1 MEKTS
6 GRVNVEGLKKELRR
20 VVLAGV
26 GAAVLAKEGAVDLAK
41 KWVAKGEAI
50 EPDLKKALKKVTE
63 KRDTVGEKAG
73 QGFRKAV
80 GYLPVVTKN
89 DFAELV
95 KRIDTLSEKVES
107 LRRKK

>member
-1 MEKTS
+1 VEKT
-6 GRVNVEGLKKELRR
+6 GAKLNVESLKRELRR

-50 EPDLKKALKKVTE
+50 EPDLRKAFKKVTE
-63 KRDTVGEKAG
+63 KRATVTDKAG
-73 QGFRKAV
+73 RGFRKAI

-89 DFAELV
+89 DLAELV
-95 KRIDTLSEKVES
+95 KRIDSLSEKVES